1 MAGADPAGEPP
12 RAAEQGTGL
21 GRRLTMYGLMGVY
34 VLALKGVRAAI
45 PSLVPP
51 RLCARICILALLVLP
66 CSSRSLTLRKD
77 IYLEVP

>member
-51 RLCARICILALLVLP
+51 RLCPRSAARVHVA
-66 CSSRSLTLRKD
+66 RGG
-77 IYLEVP
+77 YEYAY

>member
-1 MAGADPAGEPP
+1 VAGADPAGGPP
-12 RAAEQGTGL
+12 RAAVEQGTGL

-51 RLCARICILALLVLP
+51 RLCPAWSAARVQIARGGYGNI
-66 CSSRSLTLRKD
+66 RS
-77 IYLEVP
+77 YYAY